1 MTYRVAVCYGRPPT
15 DPEAFDK
22 YYNEIHVPLASAV
35 PGSRTSRSASARRW
49 TAPIQSSMPSPTSS
63 FPDLETMQSGL
74 KSPEMGA
81 AGKDVANFA
90 TGTVDMYVQEVVSV
104 L

>member
-1 MTYRVAVCYGRPPT
+1 MLRTPHRSGGFRQVLQRDPRP
-15 DPEAFDK
+15 A
-22 YYNEIHVPLASAV
+22 
-35 PGSRTSRSASARRW
+35 RQRSARLSDFTFSKCSTLDGSDPVFYAV
-49 TAPIQSSMPSPTSS
+49 ANLE

>member
-1 MTYRVAVCYGRPPT
+1 VLDAGRLRSSLHAVANL
-15 DPEAFDK
+15 E
-22 YYNEIHVPLASAV
+22 
-35 PGSRTSRSASARRW
+35 
-49 TAPIQSSMPSPTSS
+49 

>member
-1 MTYRVAVCYGRPPT
+1 MTYRVAVCYGHPT

-35 PGSRTSRSASARRW
+35 PGLSDFTFSKCSTLDGSDPVFYAVANLE
-49 TAPIQSSMPSPTSS
+49 

>member
-1 MTYRVAVCYGRPPT
+1 MPGLSDFTFSKCSTLDGSDPVFYAVANL
-15 DPEAFDK
+15 E
-22 YYNEIHVPLASAV
+22 
-35 PGSRTSRSASARRW
+35 
-49 TAPIQSSMPSPTSS
+49 

>member
-1 MTYRVAVCYGRPPT
+1 MTYRVAVCYGHPT

-35 PGSRTSRSASARRW
+35 PGLSDFTFRKCSTLDGSDPVFYAVANLE
-49 TAPIQSSMPSPTSS
+49 

>member
-1 MTYRVAVCYGRPPT
+1 MTYRVSVCYGRPT

-22 YYNEIHVPLASAV
+22 YYNDIHIPLARAV
-35 PGSRTSRSASARRW
+35 PGLSAFTFSKC
-49 TAPIQSSMPSPTSS
+49 SSMDGSEPAVYAVANLE
-63 FPDLETMQSGL
+63 FPDLETMQRGL

-81 AGKDVANFA
+81 AGKDVPNFA
-90 TGTVDMYVQEVVSV
+90 TGTVSMYVQEVISV

>member
-1 MTYRVAVCYGRPPT
+1 MTYRVAVCYGRPT
-15 DPEAFDK
+15 DPDAFDK

-35 PGSRTSRSASARRW
+35 PGLSDFTFSKCSTLDGSDPVFYAVANLE
-49 TAPIQSSMPSPTSS
+49 